1 VGRESPTVKPPTSHY
16 SKRIMTHC
24 PSTLPNRACSTHSQP
39 MLFLDDYHELA
50 TPLFWS
56 GVVRRPVARCREP
69 LQPRHFGRLLTSGLL
84 GVGLLGSAL
93 PLVAADFISE
103 GRRIVQTPLEPLM
116 PGRAEADEGIVLPG
130 QRPDRSGP
138 PPTADRF
145 AIDPRWET
153 WAQWPACPDVPAT
166 ALASNFVYWSKLAVP
181 WAYGRLLQQW
191 HEQAAD
197 AQVRLAEFQRQR
209 AAAVASGSAAS
220 LPVLDAL
227 IKQEQAALADHRA
240 KTWPRSAPAR
250 GVFEALSAP
259 WDELGLGPAL
269 GAILAG
275 PKEGEPE
282 GEKVSIRLLN
292 AVQNRLRQRTAQAG
306 MPPAVSTEA
315 LRLDQ
320 ELAAIQARLN
330 AGDAPGARLLAWE
343 IFSATLDLS
352 WPVAPSR
359 VPSSTDL
366 GLPAPTE
373 STEEVE
379 RPSPVAKAGREA
391 SGGWEL
397 KFGPRPSAA
406 PSAKPQAGRSYGF
419 EFKFGP
425 SPQRQT
431 KRGKKP

>member
-1 VGRESPTVKPPTSHY
+1 
-16 SKRIMTHC
+16 
-24 PSTLPNRACSTHSQP
+24 

-269 GAILAG
+269 GPILAG
-275 PKEGEPE
+275 QTGSDFGAK
-282 GEKVSIRLLN
+282 RLSDPQLG
-292 AVQNRLRQRTAQAG
+292 AVISRLMQGATQPGVPQVVYA
-306 MPPAVSTEA
+306 EA
-315 LRLDQ
+315 LRLSHA
-320 ELAAIQARLN
+320 LTAIEVRCK
-330 AGDAPGARLLAWE
+330 AGDYPGARELTRAIFDEALNLTWPTEELELASPMELSVESTPKSPKQEVASLAPPRVAPDLGQVLNAQAALWE
-343 IFSATLDLS
+343 AAQPAALEGRGRLSATELEAVQELI
-352 WPVAPSR
+352 R
-359 VPSSTDL
+359 Q
-366 GLPAPTE
+366 
-373 STEEVE
+373 VE
-379 RPSPVAKAGREA
+379 RLKRPHRADDSPAGR
-391 SGGWEL
+391 
-397 KFGPRPSAA
+397 K
-406 PSAKPQAGRSYGF
+406 
-419 EFKFGP
+419 
-425 SPQRQT
+425 
-431 KRGKKP
+431 